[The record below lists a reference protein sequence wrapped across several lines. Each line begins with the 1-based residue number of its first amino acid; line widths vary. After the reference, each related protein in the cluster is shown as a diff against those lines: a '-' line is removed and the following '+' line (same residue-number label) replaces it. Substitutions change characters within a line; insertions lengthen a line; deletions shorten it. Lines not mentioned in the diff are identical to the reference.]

1 MRKLSDILQGFCL
14 CLLAIWAIGFT
25 ACQDEYSEP
34 TGFLYLNVQE
44 DATLLTKA
52 YDEVVDESLQVA
64 IINADGDTLK
74 VYQDYLREVKGERLI
89 LPVGTYTV
97 AVSSNHDGK
106 AHWETPFYAGSEEV
120 IVEQGKIANSTVRC
134 TIANTKVSVKYAE
147 SMGQYFSDYQTTVSN
162 SSGKLVYTRDEYRSG
177 FFAPEKLTVQLDLVN
192 RDGNK
197 FALKR
202 VYPDVKPK
210 THYEFKF
217 QLADPGEDENAGID
231 MDVSIDKE
239 GITYVEKTIFIKE
252 EDDLF
257 GKGAPALTLGA
268 AFENGELAF
277 KRTDETIYPEN
288 ATLMIET
295 KNGIQSVELLTES
308 GQFDAKYDLSNWP
321 SQFPTIATNV
331 EEQVLDLRPLLVYLQ
346 PDGTKTA
353 HHKFTLSVL
362 DNYNQETTISF
373 TVSVKANV
381 PIALGTPV
389 VWAKFAVLVAESE
402 DMEGAAFYY
411 RAKGIQGYQTIEG
424 DAIVKDPTNARF
436 TTLISNLEPG
446 ATYEYKAIT
455 SGSETAWSELTTE
468 TAPMGDNMGFEN
480 WCEVD
485 GLPKPWGSGDTNPF
499 WNCGNTSVN
508 IVVTIK
514 AIMTQKDAT
523 NKTEGHYSVSMTSAT
538 QSGTKFAAGN
548 IFTGDFSLD
557 GMNGVLSLG
566 RPFVGR
572 PSQLKGQYKYIR
584 GTSTNKGTGS
594 HLDGEDGDLCSI
606 YIALTDEKMKI
617 HTGQGI
623 YFDPSNPAIIAYGEL
638 PIEKSRGQAE
648 FAEFTI
654 DFEYRSLERI
664 PKYIIIVASSSRY
677 GDYFEG
683 RENSQMWLDDLQLVY
698 PNSWDDIKTK

>member
-1 MRKLSDILQGFCL
+1 MNLIGKYIRCL
-14 CLLAIWAIGFT
+14 CFMVFLVMGFT

-52 YDEVVDESLQVA
+52 YDAVVDESLQVA
-64 IINADGDTLK
+64 IIKANGDTLK

-106 AHWETPFYAGSEEV
+106 AHWETPFYAGSKDV
-120 IVEQGKIANSTVRC
+120 TVEQGKIANRTVKC
-134 TIANTKVSVKYAE
+134 TIANTKVSVKYSE
-147 SMGQYFSDYQTTVSN
+147 SMGQFFSDYQTTVSN
-162 SSGKLVYTRDEYRSG
+162 SSGELIYTRDEYRAG
-177 FFAPEKLTVQLDLVN
+177 YFAPEKLTVQLDLVN

-197 FALKR
+197 FVLKR

-217 QLADPGEDENAGID
+217 QLADPGEDDEAGID

-252 EDDLF
+252 EDDSS
-257 GKGAPALTLGA
+257 GKPAPDLKLGA
-268 AFENGELAF
+268 AFVNGEYTF
-277 KRTDETIYPEN
+277 TRTEETTYPEN
-288 ATLMIET
+288 ATLT
-295 KNGIQSVELLTES
+295 VKTVTGIQSVELLTES
-308 GQFDAKYDLSNWP
+308 IQFGPRYDLSNWQ
-321 SQFPTIATNV
+321 SQFPTIDMEADS
-331 EEQVLDLRPLLVYLQ
+331 QKLDLRSLLAYLQ

-353 HHKFTLSVL
+353 HHKFTLLVL
-362 DNYNQETTISF
+362 DDYNQESQISF

-381 PIALGTPV
+381 PIAVGTPV

-402 DMEGAAFYY
+402 DMEGAAFCY
-411 RAKGIQGYQTIEG
+411 RKKGIQEYETIKG
-424 DAIVKDPTNARF
+424 DAIVKDLANARF
-436 TTLISNLEPG
+436 TTLISNLEPNT
-446 ATYEYKAIT
+446 TYEYMAVT
-455 SGSETAWSELTTE
+455 NGSQTDWSELTTQ
-468 TAPMGDNMGFEN
+468 TAPMGENMGFEN
-480 WCEVD
+480 WCDENS
-485 GLPKPWGSGDTNPF
+485 LPKPWESGDANPF
-499 WNCGNTSVN
+499 WNCGNTN
-508 IVVTIK
+508 FYGIK
-514 AIMTQKDAT
+514 AIMTQQDGT
-523 NKTEGHYSVSMTSAT
+523 NKMEGSYSVSMTSAT
-538 QSGTKFAAGN
+538 QAGAKFAAGN

-557 GMNGVLSLG
+557 NMDGVLSLG

-572 PSQLKGQYKYIR
+572 PSQLKGWYKYIR
-584 GTSTNKGTGS
+584 GTSTDKGKGS

-606 YIALTDEKMKI
+606 YIALTDEKMTI
-617 HTGQGI
+617 HTGKGI
-623 YFDPSNPAIIAYGEL
+623 YFDPSNEAVIAYGEL

-648 FAEFTI
+648 FAEFSI

-683 RENSQMWLDDLQLVY
+683 RENSQMWLDGLQLVY

>member
-1 MRKLSDILQGFCL
+1 MSKLSDILQGVCL
-14 CLLAIWAIGFT
+14 CMLTIWAIGFT

-34 TGFLYLNVQE
+34 TGFLYLNVEE
-44 DATLLTKA
+44 DATLLTKVA
-52 YDEVVDESLQVA
+52 VVDESLQVA
-64 IINADGDTLK
+64 IVKADGDTLK
-74 VYQDYLREVKGERLI
+74 MYQDYLREVKGERLI

-120 IVEQGKIANSTVRC
+120 TVKQGEIANVKVTC
-134 TIANTKVSVKYAE
+134 TIANTKVSVKYADTMRE
-147 SMGQYFSDYQTTVSN
+147 YFSDYQTTVSN
-162 SSGKLVYTRDEYRSG
+162 GSGELVYTRDEYRSG
-177 FFAPEKLTVQLDLVN
+177 YFAPEKLTVQLDLVN
-192 RDGNK
+192 RNGNK

-217 QLADPGEDENAGID
+217 QLADPGEDDEAGID

-239 GITYVEKTIFIKE
+239 GITYIEKTIFIKE

-257 GKGAPALTLGA
+257 GKGAPTLTLGA
-268 AFENGELAF
+268 AFVNGELAF
-277 KRTDETIYPEN
+277 KRTEETTYPED
-288 ATLMIET
+288 ATFTIET

-308 GQFDAKYDLSNWP
+308 IQFDPKYDLSNWP
-321 SQFPTIATNV
+321 SQFPTIEDKEV
-331 EEQVLDLRPLLVYLQ
+331 QVLDLLPLLEYLQ

-362 DNYNQETTISF
+362 DNYNQESTISF

-402 DMEGAAFYY
+402 DMEDAAFYY
-411 RAKGIQGYQTIEG
+411 RKKGIQEYETIEG
-424 DAIVKDPTNARF
+424 NAIVKDPANARF
-436 TTLISNLEPG
+436 TTLISNLEPNT
-446 ATYEYKAIT
+446 TYEYMAVT
-455 SGSETAWSELTTE
+455 NGSQTEWSELTTE

-508 IVVTIK
+508 VVVTIK
-514 AIMTQKDAT
+514 AIMTQKDET
-523 NKTEGHYSVSMTSAT
+523 NKTEGNYSVSMTSAT

-548 IFTGDFSLD
+548 IFTGDFALD

-566 RPFVGR
+566 RPFEGR

-584 GTSTNKGTGS
+584 GTSTNKGSGS
-594 HLDGEDGDLCSI
+594 HLEGEDGDLCSI
-606 YIALTDEKMKI
+606 YVALTDEKMKI

-664 PKYIIIVASSSRY
+664 PRYIIIVASSSRY

-683 RENSQMWLDDLQLVY
+683 RENSQMWLDDLRLVY

>member
-1 MRKLSDILQGFCL
+1 MSKLSDILQGVCL
-14 CLLAIWAIGFT
+14 CMLTIWAIGFT

-34 TGFLYLNVQE
+34 TGFLYLNVEE
-44 DATLLTKA
+44 DATLLTKVA
-52 YDEVVDESLQVA
+52 VVDESLQVA
-64 IINADGDTLK
+64 IVKADGDTLK
-74 VYQDYLREVKGERLI
+74 MYQDYLREVKGERLI

-120 IVEQGKIANSTVRC
+120 TVKQGEIANVKVTC
-134 TIANTKVSVKYAE
+134 TIANTKVSVKYADTMRE
-147 SMGQYFSDYQTTVSN
+147 YFSDYQTTVSN
-162 SSGKLVYTRDEYRSG
+162 GSGELVYTRDEYRSG
-177 FFAPEKLTVQLDLVN
+177 YFAPEKLTVQLDLVN
-192 RDGNK
+192 RNGNK

-217 QLADPGEDENAGID
+217 QLADPGEDDEAGID

-239 GITYVEKTIFIKE
+239 GITYIEKTIFIKE

-257 GKGAPALTLGA
+257 GKGAPTLTLGA
-268 AFENGELAF
+268 AFVNGELAF
-277 KRTDETIYPEN
+277 KRTEETTYPED
-288 ATLMIET
+288 ATFTIET

-308 GQFDAKYDLSNWP
+308 IQFDPKYDLSNWP
-321 SQFPTIATNV
+321 SQFPTIEDKEV
-331 EEQVLDLRPLLVYLQ
+331 QVLDLLPLLEYLQ

-362 DNYNQETTISF
+362 DNYNQESTISF

-402 DMEGAAFYY
+402 DMEDAAFYY
-411 RAKGIQGYQTIEG
+411 RKKGIQEYETIEG
-424 DAIVKDPTNARF
+424 NAIVKDPANARF
-436 TTLISNLEPG
+436 TTLISNLEPNT
-446 ATYEYKAIT
+446 TYEYMAVT
-455 SGSETAWSELTTE
+455 NGSQTEWSELTTE
-468 TAPMGDNMGFEN
+468 IAPMGDNMGFEN

-508 IVVTIK
+508 VVVTIK
-514 AIMTQKDAT
+514 AIMTQKDET
-523 NKTEGHYSVSMTSAT
+523 NKTEGNYSVSMTSAT

-548 IFTGDFSLD
+548 IFTGDFALD

-566 RPFVGR
+566 RPFEGR

-584 GTSTNKGTGS
+584 GTSTNKGSGS
-594 HLDGEDGDLCSI
+594 HLEGEDGDLCSI
-606 YIALTDEKMKI
+606 YVALTDEKMKI

-664 PKYIIIVASSSRY
+664 PRYIIIVASSSRY

-683 RENSQMWLDDLQLVY
+683 RENSQMWLDDLRLVY

>member
-52 YDEVVDESLQVA
+52 AVVDESLQVA
-64 IINADGDTLK
+64 IIKADGDTLQ

-106 AHWETPFYAGSEEV
+106 ARWETPFYAGSTDV
-120 IVEQGKIANSTVRC
+120 TVEQGKIANRTVEC
-134 TIANTKVSVKYAE
+134 TIANTKVSVTYTE
-147 SMGQYFSDYQTTVSN
+147 SMGKHFLDYKTTVSN
-162 SSGKLVYTRDEYRSG
+162 SSGKLVYTRDEYRAG
-177 FFAPEKLTVQLDLVN
+177 YFAPEKLTVQLDLVN

-197 FALKR
+197 FVLKR

-217 QLADPGEDENAGID
+217 QLADPGEDDEAGID

-257 GKGAPALTLGA
+257 GKGAPTLTLGA

-277 KRTDETIYPEN
+277 KRTEETTYPED
-288 ATLMIET
+288 ATLTIET

-308 GQFDAKYDLSNWP
+308 MQFDPRYDLSNWP
-321 SQFPTIATNV
+321 SQFPTIDREADNQ
-331 EEQVLDLRPLLVYLQ
+331 ELNLQPLLAHLL

-362 DNYNQETTISF
+362 DNYNQESTISF

-402 DMEGAAFYY
+402 DMEGAAFWY
-411 RAKGIQGYQTIEG
+411 RKKGIQEYEKIEG
-424 DAIVKDPTNARF
+424 DAIVKDPANARF
-436 TTLISNLEPG
+436 TTLISNLEPNT
-446 ATYEYKAIT
+446 TYEYKAVT
-455 SGSETAWSELTTE
+455 NGSKTEWSELTTE
-468 TAPMGDNMGFEN
+468 AAPMGDNMGFEN
-480 WCEVD
+480 WCEEN
-485 GLPKPWGSGDTNPF
+485 GLPKPWGSGDPDPF

-508 IVVTIK
+508 VVVTIK

-523 NKTEGHYSVSMTSAT
+523 NKTEGDYSVSMKSAT

-584 GTSTNKGTGS
+584 GTSTDKGTGS

-606 YIALTDEKMKI
+606 YMALTDEKMKI

-654 DFEYRSLERI
+654 DFEYSSLERI